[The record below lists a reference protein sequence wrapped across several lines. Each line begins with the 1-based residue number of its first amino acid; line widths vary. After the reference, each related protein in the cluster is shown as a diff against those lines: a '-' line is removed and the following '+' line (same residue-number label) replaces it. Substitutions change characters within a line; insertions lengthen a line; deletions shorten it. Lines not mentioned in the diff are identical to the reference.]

1 MEKSEQSLFEEK
13 ACLIYEY
20 DNRSPLFVRK
30 AKKEIDSHNLD
41 SAVEILTIGIHRFSD
56 YAAAYF
62 LLGKALALQGKYPE
76 ALKVYKQGS
85 ALIDSEATYEYY
97 EKEVE
102 ELKKMRSPF
111 NIKKRTTFV
120 EDSFSAPDSEPLEQ
134 YRTPQPP
141 QEDDSFFEL
150 AERLS
155 NAKMRLPDNAKE
167 PEFKPSATYEIEG
180 GIVSE
185 TLAKIYA
192 SQGKIPE
199 AIKIYEILMKR
210 NPERTNEIV
219 SIIQQLHVKLREQQ

>member
-1 MEKSEQSLFEEK
+1 VEKSEQTLFEEK

-20 DNRSPLFVRK
+20 DNRSPLFVRR
-30 AKKEIDSHNLD
+30 AKMEIDSHNLD
-41 SAVEILTIGIHRFSD
+41 AAVEILTIGIHRFPD
-56 YAAAYF
+56 YATAYF

-76 ALKVYKQGS
+76 ALKIYKQGS
-85 ALIDSEATYEYY
+85 ALIDSDATYEYY
-97 EKEVE
+97 EKEVDD
-102 ELKKMRSPF
+102 LKRMRSPF

-120 EDSFSAPDSEPLEQ
+120 ENSFPALESEALGQ
-134 YRTPQPP
+134 YASTKQP
-141 QEDDSFFEL
+141 EDDNSLSEL

-155 NAKMRLPDNAKE
+155 NAKMRLPNSETE
-167 PEFKPSATYEIEG
+167 PEFKPRTTYESEG

-192 SQGKIPE
+192 SQGKIQE

-219 SIIQQLHVKLREQQ
+219 SIIQQLYVKLREQQ

>member
-41 SAVEILTIGIHRFSD
+41 TAVEILTIGIHRFPD
-56 YAAAYF
+56 YATAYF

-85 ALIDSEATYEYY
+85 AIIDNDASFAFY

-120 EDSFSAPDSEPLEQ
+120 ENSFSSQESEPAEQ
-134 YRTPQPP
+134 YTSRKQSI
-141 QEDDSFFEL
+141 EDDSFSEL

-155 NAKMRLPDNAKE
+155 NAKMRLPDTETE
-167 PEFKPSATYEIEG
+167 PEFKPRNTYEIEG

-219 SIIQQLHVKLREQQ
+219 SVIQQLHVKLREQQ